1 MACAELVLDA
11 RRLCTLALVRV
22 NKIPRLDTQGP
33 ERHTSTGRP
42 DENHP
47 DALLRLI
54 RNADL
59 ALQPGFE
66 LRNALLEPGDGA
78 LEVRDRGVGDRG
90 HYVDMWAERRETLR
104 RYSWQERWTSGWC
117 AMASAGNVDEG

>member
-1 MACAELVLDA
+1 MACAELVLNA

-22 NKIPRLDTQGP
+22 NKIPRLDTRRP

-42 DENHP
+42 DEDHP

-54 RNADL
+54 LNANL

-90 HYVDMWAERRETLR
+90 H
-104 RYSWQERWTSGWC
+104 
-117 AMASAGNVDEG
+117 